1 MIRIETHPTDSP
13 LTGQSK
19 WWGEPDM
26 PETLDWPSV
35 KVTDEDGETY
45 DDPLTVICQ
54 IRCEDICP
62 MDSDNLLPHEGI
74 LYFFAALDYFLGD
87 IETPTYPGMDE
98 WQRDYF
104 RVLYSPTCDDL
115 HTHHVNFPD
124 GTPATMPAEA
134 ITFSKGDASDDGLK
148 LLGNPYIEE
157 VTSSDSVEKQF
168 TSDMLYKVILSDG
181 KLDRDEDYTYWD
193 VIDECGLPTPTSR

>member
-45 DDPLTVICQ
+45 DDPLTFICQ

-87 IETPTYPGMDE
+87 IETPTYPGMGE

-124 GTPATMPAEA
+124 GTPATMPAETV
-134 ITFSKGDASDDGLK
+134 TFSKGDASDDGLK

-168 TSDMLYKVILSDG
+168 TSDMLYKVIISDG

>member
-87 IETPTYPGMDE
+87 IETPTYPGMGE

-124 GTPATMPAEA
+124 GTPATMPAETV
-134 ITFSKGDASDDGLK
+134 TFSKGDASDDGLK

>member
-45 DDPLTVICQ
+45 DDPLTFICQ

-87 IETPTYPGMDE
+87 IETPTYPGMGE

-124 GTPATMPAEA
+124 GTPATMPAETV
-134 ITFSKGDASDDGLK
+134 TFSKGDASDDGPK

-193 VIDECGLPTPTSR
+193 IMDECDLPTPTSR

>member
-19 WWGEPDM
+19 WWEEPDM

>member
-26 PETLDWPSV
+26 PETHDWPSV

-87 IETPTYPGMDE
+87 IETPTYPGMGE

-124 GTPATMPAEA
+124 GTPATMPAETV
-134 ITFSKGDASDDGLK
+134 TFSKGDASDDGLK

>member
-45 DDPLTVICQ
+45 DDPLTFICQ

-87 IETPTYPGMDE
+87 IETPTYPGMGE

-168 TSDMLYKVILSDG
+168 VSDMLYKVILSDG

-193 VIDECGLPTPTSR
+193 VIDECDLPTPTSR

>member
-19 WWGEPDM
+19 WWEEPDM

-87 IETPTYPGMDE
+87 IETPTYPGMGE

>member
-45 DDPLTVICQ
+45 DEPLTVICQ

-87 IETPTYPGMDE
+87 IETPTYPGMGE

-124 GTPATMPAEA
+124 GTPATMPAETV
-134 ITFSKGDASDDGLK
+134 TFSKGDASDDGLK